1 MSEVDRWY
9 PNAYGEMQDYPTGE
23 YVLASD
29 YDALRARLAEAE
41 EALQRIVALDPE
53 HDSDDGF
60 NEWGEAHCFKL
71 AQDIARAAVNGTSSS
86 AGGDRDE

>member
-1 MSEVDRWY
+1 MSDVDRWY

-41 EALQRIVALDPE
+41 RERDT
-53 HDSDDGF
+53 
-60 NEWGEAHCFKL
+60 W
-71 AQDIARAAVNGTSSS
+71 IARAVALFPFVKDGTLCGELQSVAEEYHRWKRATDNGDATH
-86 AGGDRDE
+86 G